1 MVGQLLTKKLSLQ
14 NAASFAVPK
23 VGDDVASS
31 ERPLFPPSARDRPF
45 GLQTWK
51 YPSWSKIDDEAHRF
65 RVVVLLQIP
74 WI

>member
-1 MVGQLLTKKLSLQ
+1 MVGQLFAKKLSLQ

-31 ERPLFPPSARDRPF
+31 ERPLFPPSAVDRPF